1 MVPCILEKRAAL
13 QREGSLLVPG
23 GKHPLRS
30 SQPRAPAR
38 AAAGARGVGP
48 GKGHWLCRCW
58 AVKQALQDVAAELPG
73 SRVPGEPPG
82 ACRDP
87 AEFQSRQL

>member
-1 MVPCILEKRAAL
+1 M
-13 QREGSLLVPG
+13 
-23 GKHPLRS
+23 
-30 SQPRAPAR
+30 
-38 AAAGARGVGP
+38 GP

-87 AEFQSRQL
+87 AEFRSRQL